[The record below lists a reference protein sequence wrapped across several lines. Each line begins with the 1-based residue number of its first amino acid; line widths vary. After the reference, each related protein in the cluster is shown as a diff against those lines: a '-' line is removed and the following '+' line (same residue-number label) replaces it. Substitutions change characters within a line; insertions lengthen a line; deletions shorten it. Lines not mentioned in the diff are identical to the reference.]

1 MNSVNE
7 EVILVD
13 ENDRA
18 IGSKD
23 KLSAHVEGRLHRAFS
38 IFVLNKEGEALVQQ
52 RSSTKYHSGML
63 WSNTCCGHPR
73 PEERI
78 DAAAQR
84 RLIEEMGFGCELTV
98 LTSLIYNLKVGEHLF
113 EHEYNHI
120 FIGRFDGKPSPN
132 LAEVA
137 DWKWMAL
144 EELRENALKRP
155 SDYTSWLPS
164 VTERVLLSRS
174 NQQSEQFI
182 TRNLSG
188 PILNT
193 GD

>member
-1 MNSVNE
+1 MNEVNE

-18 IGSKD
+18 IGSKE

-38 IFVLNKEGEALVQQ
+38 IFVLDSEGQALLQQ
-52 RSSTKYHSGML
+52 RSGSKYHSRML

-73 PEERI
+73 PGEYIET
-78 DAAAQR
+78 AAHR
-84 RLIEEMGFGCELTV
+84 RLVEEMGFDCELSAV
-98 LTSLIYNLKVGEHLF
+98 VSLMYNLEVGEHLF

-137 DWKWMAL
+137 DWKWVAL
-144 EELRENALKRP
+144 GELRNNMSTWPAR
-155 SDYTSWLPS
+155 YTSWLAAT
-164 VTERVLLSRS
+164 TERVWLSLSKQESERS
-174 NQQSEQFI
+174 
-182 TRNLSG
+182 
-188 PILNT
+188 
-193 GD
+193 D